1 MEIRNQKKFLVGL
14 VIIILGTF
22 IIVYDYPQIEYFNNL
37 EKETFQILEN
47 NKKEIY
53 QKIFIEFSIGIILFG
68 LGITLILISVFKRF
82 ENGFR

>member
-1 MEIRNQKKFLVGL
+1 MEIRNQKKFLVGV

-22 IIVYDYPQIEYFNNL
+22 IIIYDYPQIEYFNNL

>member
-1 MEIRNQKKFLVGL
+1 MEIRNQKKFLIGL

-53 QKIFIEFSIGIILFG
+53 QKIFIEFSIGIILFV

>member
-1 MEIRNQKKFLVGL
+1 M
-14 VIIILGTF
+14 ILGTF

-68 LGITLILISVFKRF
+68 LGIMLILISVFKRF

>member
-1 MEIRNQKKFLVGL
+1 LEIRNQKKFLVGL